1 MATIA
6 NLSIGL
12 SADSA
17 RLKKDL
23 DKAGKQTKKWSNQ
36 QKKSFE
42 GVTKS
47 IKGMAL
53 AIGAVGAVAAVRSL
67 SLMSRELLSLSKL
80 TGLSTKEL
88 QRVAPA
94 LATVGVSTEKY
105 ADILKDV
112 NDKVHDFLQ
121 TGGGPMVD
129 FFEKIAPKVGI
140 TADAFK
146 DLSGRESLQ
155 LYVKSLEDAN
165 LSQEEMTFYMEA
177 IASDSTL
184 LLPLLRNNAAEMKR
198 LGLATS
204 QAIDDKV
211 LIDLSNLGLQLEA
224 LGVIVRNAI
233 TNAFGPL
240 ISILSSAVEG
250 WRRLITEAPVL
261 MGALYGVAA
270 AIAVVTRAMWANPIG
285 ALISAVTLLVV
296 GLGVLAKKFFELA
309 DAVGGAGALF
319 KLLRNVAEFELD
331 KIAGAVEGLYLRMAL
346 VFSDIKRAWADVIT
360 DMSYQL
366 AIFLDKLAAS
376 SAGKAAGMKGGNFA
390 EVQADEIN
398 RTKQAAKERRDIK
411 ARMDAANGRGAAV
424 NPFMAQLKEAMN
436 KAFGDKIAAAIPT
449 ASSGAAAA
457 AAGGV
462 SGEDPAWKKDLEDI
476 LADGVK
482 RGFEDGFEDLYD
494 EGTGAYTGNDIQ
506 AMEIAQE
513 EYARIRG
520 LGDQFFDTI
529 ADSFSTALRTGDWK
543 SFLGNVLDSF
553 ASDVIGDFTKSLFE
567 PLKDFLSDAVGGLLD
582 GISGGAGGGIGGILS
597 KGLGMLGG
605 FLGFSDG
612 GLVPSTP
619 NSKSY
624 ADSVPAMLQPGEL
637 VVPVDQVSSFMGGGG
652 SGQTFNI
659 NITGDVSRLTRKE
672 IVRMMPEIAAGTNM
686 VNRENNFRG

>member
-17 RLKKDL
+17 KLKKDL
-23 DKAGKQTKKWSNQ
+23 DKASKQTKKWSSQ
-36 QKKSFE
+36 QKKGFE

-47 IKGMAL
+47 IKAMGA
-53 AIGAVGAVAAVRSL
+53 AIAAVGAAAALRSMTML
-67 SLMSRELLSLSKL
+67 SKELLNLSKL
-80 TGLSTKEL
+80 TGMSTTEL
-88 QRVAPA
+88 QKAAPA
-94 LATVGVSTEKY
+94 LESAGISTEKY

-112 NDKVHDFLQ
+112 NDKVHDFLH

-129 FFEKIAPKVGI
+129 FFEQIAPKVGV

-146 DLSGRESLQ
+146 DLSGKESLQ

-204 QAIDDKV
+204 QAIDNQV
-211 LIDLSNLGLQLEA
+211 LSDLANLGGQLSA
-224 LGVIVRNAI
+224 LGVIVRNTI
-233 TNAFGPL
+233 TNALGPL
-240 ISILSSAVEG
+240 IAALSGAAEG
-250 WRRLITEAPVL
+250 WRRLITEAPIL
-261 MGALYGVAA
+261 IAALGAVAV
-270 AIAVVTRAMWANPIG
+270 AIGWVTRAMWLNPIG
-285 ALISAVTLLVV
+285 ALIGAISLLIV
-296 GLGVLAKKFFELA
+296 GLGILAKKFFELA
-309 DAVGGAGALF
+309 DAVGGVGPLF
-319 KLLRNVAEFELD
+319 ALLRNVAEFELD
-331 KIAGAVEGLYLRMAL
+331 KIANAVEGLYLRMAL

-366 AIFLDKLAAS
+366 AMFLDKLAAS
-376 SAGKAAGMKGGNFA
+376 SAGKAAGLKGGNFA
-390 EVQADEIN
+390 GVQADEAK
-398 RTKQAAKERRDIK
+398 RTKRQAQERRDIK
-411 ARMDAANGRGAAV
+411 ARMDAANAGKAAV
-424 NPFMAQLKEAMN
+424 NPFMARLKEAMD
-436 KAFGDKIAAAIPT
+436 KAFGDKMKVSLAPPG
-449 ASSGAAAA
+449 SV
-457 AAGGV
+457 AGGGI
-462 SGEDPAWKKDLEDI
+462 GEDPAWKKELEDI
-476 LADGVK
+476 LAEGIK
-482 RGFEDGFEDLYD
+482 RGFEDGFEDLDD
-494 EGTGAYTGNDIQ
+494 EGTGAYTANDIK
-506 AMEIAQE
+506 AMELEQE
-513 EYARIRG
+513 EKDRIRA

-529 ADSFSTALRTGDWK
+529 AESFSEALRTGNWK

-553 ASDVIGDFTKSLFE
+553 ASDVIEDFTKSLFD

-582 GISGGAGGGIGGILS
+582 SLSGSAGGGIGGILS
-597 KGLGMLGG
+597 SGLSMLGG

-612 GLVPSTP
+612 GIVPSTP
-619 NSKSY
+619 NSKPY
-624 ADSVPAMLQPGEL
+624 ADSVPSMLQPGEL
-637 VVPVDQVSSFMGGGG
+637 VVPKDQVAGFLGGGG